1 MLEQHIHQH
10 FLDSAELNFQFAQG
24 LAKPMVKALDAL
36 LACVTSGGK
45 VLAADQGSGLAQL
58 FARYFIGGFERERPE
73 LPALALDASPELLA
87 RQVRSL
93 GQPGD
98 IALLL
103 PDARVGAID
112 AAPVQAAIM
121 AAHQREMSVILIA
134 GKHPELNWG
143 NELQDFDIHIA
154 VPHQRPA
161 RVQEFQL
168 QILQGLCDGI
178 DIHLLGEDQ

>member
-10 FLDSAELNFQFAQG
+10 FLDIAELNFQFAQG
-24 LAKPMVKALDAL
+24 LSKPMVKALDAL

-45 VLAADQGSGLAQL
+45 VLAADQGSGLAHL
-58 FARYFIGGFERERPE
+58 FVRHFVGGFERERPE
-73 LPALALDASPELLA
+73 LPGLLMDATPELLA
-87 RQVRSL
+87 RQIRAL

-103 PDARVGAID
+103 PDARVTVTD
-112 AAPVQAAIM
+112 PSPVQAAIM
-121 AAHQREMSVILIA
+121 AAHQREMSVILVA

-154 VPHQRPA
+154 IPHQRTA

-168 QILQGLCDGI
+168 QVLHGLCDGI